1 VTVTVQPFNSSDPG
15 SAYANTALGAVKVDW
30 FTNLRLATLIP
41 GPQVPAYILG
51 KLTWTGV
58 RLATGAP
65 ITNYCPSKTPW
76 NLGRWLW
83 PSGEL
88 GFRGLFTPAF
98 MKENCGK

>member
-1 VTVTVQPFNSSDPG
+1 MRIRP
-15 SAYANTALGAVKVDW
+15 LERLKVDW

-65 ITNYCPSKTPW
+65 ISPTICPSKTPW
-76 NLGRWLW
+76 NLGDDG
-83 PSGEL
+83 SGRQ
-88 GFRGLFTPAF
+88 GSWVQRPVHASVH
-98 MKENCGK
+98 